1 MGGTP
6 PPISYVISENKA
18 LKPHLGH
25 ISAGNLCVKRTYR
38 ENLLNKK
45 DLTKRSRA
53 FILVEICWRT
63 IYSSRVKHQ
72 ARTKDELKQLCA
84 AARPVLNLGL

>member
-6 PPISYVISENKA
+6 PPTSYVILENKA
-18 LKPHLGH
+18 LKPHLAH
-25 ISAGNLCVKRTYR
+25 ISAGFALNGLTGKI
-38 ENLLNKK
+38 LNKK
-45 DLTKRSRA
+45 DLTKRSRT

-63 IYSSRVKHQ
+63 NYSSRVKHQ
-72 ARTKDELKQLCA
+72 VRTKHELKQLCA